1 MCGRRGRLPPPVFA
15 ILNINSIERKI
26 PVAEPGIQGGGA
38 PETPRAKI
46 IPVAIEDEVKTA
58 YLNYAM
64 SVIVARALPDV
75 RDGLKPVH
83 RRLLYSMDELGLRP
97 GSATKKCARITGD
110 CMGKYHPHGDMSLY
124 DALVRMAQDFSL
136 RYPLVQGQ
144 GNFGS
149 LDGDPPAAMRY
160 TEAKLSRFGDEML
173 QDLRKETVDFGPNY
187 DESDEEPLVLPSVVP
202 NLLVNGSSGIAVGM
216 ATNMAPHN
224 LGEVCEAVCAYIDNP
239 DITIEELM
247 NYVQGPDFPTG
258 GIIFG
263 RKGIRDAYKTGR
275 GKILVRGRFAVETAK
290 NGKELI
296 VFNEIPYSV
305 NKGLLLERLGALVRE
320 KAIDGIASSN
330 DESDRDGIRIVIELK
345 KGAIL
350 KVVLNQLF
358 SSTQLQSSFGI
369 INLALVN
376 GRPQCLNLKEL
387 VRYFVEH
394 RVEVV
399 TRRTRFDLRKAEE
412 RAHILEG
419 LVIALA
425 HIDEVIAIIRG
436 SRDVDIAKAGL
447 RERFG
452 LSEAQ
457 AQAIVDMQLRRL
469 TGLEIEKLEKE
480 LAELRVQ
487 IAYFKSLLEDEI
499 KLRGVIKDETRNAA
513 ERFGDKRRTEILA
526 GEVESINIEDLI
538 KKEEMMII
546 ISNLGYVKR
555 VPVSSYRNQG
565 RGGKGMQSAKLAEDD
580 FIEQLF
586 VASTHEYIMFITS
599 EGKAY
604 WMKVHELPEGS
615 RTSKGAHIK
624 SLLTVSPNE
633 DITTVVALKEFT
645 GSRYLFMGT
654 ARGVVKKVQVSEFAN
669 AKTRGVIAI
678 NLDEG
683 DKLVSALLTGGS
695 DEVVLISRKG
705 QALRTGED
713 QIRSMGRSSRGVSGM
728 KLGDDDE
735 LTGLLRVD
743 VSEQDEQRE
752 KMLILSEYGYGKRVE
767 FSEFASHSRSTGG
780 QRIYTVT
787 DKTGEIVGC
796 VNVLDD
802 EEIMCITSQG
812 KSIKLKVQDIR
823 VMGRSAQGVRILSID
838 KPDFVIG
845 VDRIVQ
851 EQDYGKKEQPPQEA
865 APPEASGGAAEEPE
879 FPSPPPEPSQP
890 VQQTAPAAQDDSV
903 EEAEKNR
910 GEPDLFS
917 DIS

>member
-1 MCGRRGRLPPPVFA
+1 MSDA
-15 ILNINSIERKI
+15 
-26 PVAEPGIQGGGA
+26 GIVEQG
-38 PETPRAKI
+38 KI
-46 IPVAIEDEVKTA
+46 IPVAIEDEVKTD

-83 RRLLYSMDELGLRP
+83 RRLLYSMDDLGLRP
-97 GSATKKCARITGD
+97 NAATKKSARIVGD
-110 CMGKYHPHGDMSLY
+110 TMGKYHPHGDAALY
-124 DALVRMAQDFSL
+124 DALARMAQDFSL
-136 RYPLVQGQ
+136 RYPLVHGQ

-160 TEAKLSRFGDEML
+160 TEAKLSRAGDEML
-173 QDLRKETVDFGPNY
+173 QDLGKETVDFLPNF
-187 DESDEEPLVLPSVVP
+187 DESLKEPQVLPAALP

-224 LGEVCEAVCAYIDNP
+224 MNEICEAVRAYIDNP
-239 DITIEELM
+239 EISIEELSRF
-247 NYVQGPDFPTG
+247 VQGPDFPTG
-258 GIIFG
+258 GVIFG
-263 RKGIRDAYKTGR
+263 RQGIRDAYMTGR
-275 GKILVRGRFAVETAK
+275 GKLLIRSHFTVETLK
-290 NGKELI
+290 SGKEQI
-296 VFNEIPYSV
+296 VFTDVPYGV
-305 NKGLLLERLGALVRE
+305 NKLTLVEKIGALARE

-330 DESDRDGIRIVIELK
+330 DESDREGIRIVVELK

-358 SSTQLQSSFGI
+358 ANTQLQTTFGI

-376 GRPQCLNLKEL
+376 GKPLCLNLKEL
-387 VRYFVEH
+387 IGYFVEH

-399 TRRTRFDLRKAEE
+399 TRRIRYDLRKAEE

-425 HIDEVIAIIRG
+425 NIDEVVAIIRA
-436 SRDVDIAKAGL
+436 SKDVAAARLKL
-447 RERFG
+447 QERFS

-457 AQAIVDMQLRRL
+457 SEAIVEMRLGRL
-469 TGLEIEKLEKE
+469 TSLEIEKIQQE
-480 LAELRVQ
+480 LAELKVQ
-487 IAYFKSLLEDEI
+487 IDYFKSLLADKQ
-499 KLRGVIKDETRNAA
+499 KLLGVIKDETQAVA
-513 ERFGDKRRTEILA
+513 ERYGDKRRTEIVA
-526 GEVESINIEDLI
+526 GEVENINIEDLI
-538 KKEEMMII
+538 KKEEMMIL

-565 RGGKGMQSAKLAEDD
+565 RGGKGMQSAKLTEDD
-580 FIEQLF
+580 YIKQIF

-599 EGKAY
+599 AGKAY

-615 RTSKGAHIK
+615 RTSKGVHIK

-633 DITTVVALKEFT
+633 DITAIVALKDFNPAA
-645 GSRYLFMGT
+645 GYLFMGT
-654 ARGVVKKVQVSEFAN
+654 ARGVVKKAAVSEFSN
-669 AKTRGVIAI
+669 AKTRGIIAI

-713 QIRSMGRSSRGVSGM
+713 HVRPMGRSSRGVSGI
-728 KLGDDDE
+728 KLGSDDE
-735 LTGLLRVD
+735 LTGLLRVAP
-743 VSEQDEQRE
+743 EE
-752 KMLILSEYGYGKRVE
+752 KMLVLSEYGYGKRVD
-767 FSEFASHSRSTGG
+767 FSEFSSHGRGTGG

-787 DKTGEIVGC
+787 EKTGEIVGC
-796 VNVLDD
+796 VNVQDD

-812 KSIKLKVQDIR
+812 KSIKLKAADIR

-845 VDRIVQ
+845 LDRIV
-851 EQDYGKKEQPPQEA
+851 KEE
-865 APPEASGGAAEEPE
+865 
-879 FPSPPPEPSQP
+879 
-890 VQQTAPAAQDDSV
+890 V
-903 EEAEKNR
+903 
-910 GEPDLFS
+910 
-917 DIS
+917 